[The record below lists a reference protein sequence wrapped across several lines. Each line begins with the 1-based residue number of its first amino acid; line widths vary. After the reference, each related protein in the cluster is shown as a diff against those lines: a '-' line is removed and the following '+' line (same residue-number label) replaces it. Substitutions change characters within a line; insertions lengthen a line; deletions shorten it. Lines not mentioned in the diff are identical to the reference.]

1 MGVGVKLLQLL
12 LRQKLT
18 GKGLKGKHEIPQI
31 VSFAVTKACN
41 LRCLHCHADAREA
54 LPDELTL
61 KEAIQAIDEMAFLGT
76 EALIFSG
83 GEPLLRKEFVLELAD
98 YCIDVGIIPAM
109 LTNGVL
115 INHKVAWELKDAGIM
130 AVGIPID
137 SPEPV
142 IHDRLRNV
150 PGTFDKALKAI
161 RACMDVDLK
170 VVVTTMA
177 LRSNFAEIPQMI
189 DFILDLG
196 VDQVAIYD
204 LVPNGRGKEM
214 MDEMML
220 QEQRESLIRYLQR
233 MQEEKEMIFV
243 FSGGNPLYPEIA
255 SEMHR
260 TNGTNPPGLLLK
272 EFWIDAPVGCHAGIN
287 YFSLRPNGD
296 VYPCPF
302 LQIKVGN
309 VRDQSL
315 TEMWYGSE
323 LFKTL
328 RNRSLLKGE
337 CGECEYREACGGCR
351 GRAYAYSGD
360 YLAED
365 PVCLRDLMSEENVY
379 PANVKCFGW
388 CVG

>member
-1 MGVGVKLLQLL
+1 MIWKRDKKRKKIITDDMTPREVEKLLNHKKRVIQIWAVVAGLMAL
-12 LRQKLT
+12 ATFGFLAMT
-18 GKGLKGKHEIPQI
+18 IFDHFLKGSSDGGLEINYSKVDEKLAWLGSEI
-31 VSFAVTKACN
+31 RD
-41 LRCLHCHADAREA
+41 LDATISEA
-54 LPDELTL
+54 LYLT
-61 KEAIQAIDEMAFLGT
+61 
-76 EALIFSG
+76 S
-83 GEPLLRKEFVLELAD
+83 
-98 YCIDVGIIPAM
+98 
-109 LTNGVL
+109 TNGVL

-137 SPEPV
+137 SPKPA
-142 IHDRLRNV
+142 IHEKLRNV
-150 PGTFDKALKAI
+150 PGTFEKAVSAI
-161 RACMDVDLK
+161 RACQDVDLK

-177 LRSNFAEIPQMI
+177 LRSNFDEIPQMM
-189 DFILDLG
+189 DFISNLG

-214 MDEMML
+214 MDEIML
-220 QEQRESLIRYLQR
+220 QEQREQVMRYLQR

-255 SEMHR
+255 SEIHR

-272 EFWIDAPVGCHAGIN
+272 QFWIDAPVGCHAGIN

-302 LQIKVGN
+302 LQIKAGN
-309 VRDQSL
+309 IREHSL
-315 TEMWYGSE
+315 TDIWYGSE
-323 LFKTL
+323 IFKTL

-351 GRAYAYSGD
+351 GRAYAHSGD
-360 YLAED
+360 CLAED
-365 PVCLRDLMSEENVY
+365 PVCLRDLMLKENVY